1 MNVRRPSLT
10 QRSLGLLSQQLFQF
24 WDVRELLISGAGA
37 ACVGRWAPEL
47 RTEAPGGR
55 NHASTS
61 SHHAPWLIT
70 ESRGNHP
77 GGDPLLKGEKWTLL
91 AVKHTL
97 RYQHRIMF
105 GFPPP
110 PPMFLAPQYIPLL
123 FFQVEK
129 YGNPYNVKLRKSGR
143 LYVQRILNLFGTLI
157 PKFFSAFHSIFT
169 QPNRSI

>member
-70 ESRGNHP
+70 ESCGNHP

-110 PPMFLAPQYIPLL
+110 PDVFSPTIHPTFVFPGWEIWKSLQCEIKKIGKAICSKDSQSFWHFDTQVFFCIP
-123 FFQVEK
+123 
-129 YGNPYNVKLRKSGR
+129 
-143 LYVQRILNLFGTLI
+143 
-157 PKFFSAFHSIFT
+157 
-169 QPNRSI
+169 